1 MCVSLRAVLCLSSS
15 ILEAADAEQML
26 ASVSAVERDPEL
38 LDDDAEGDAAAAPG
52 EPDGDEDRRDEDLRM
67 AAAVLEA
74 SPDDVRARLG
84 HEDEVPLA
92 VDSILNWELGEELI
106 ASGFGHA
113 EPASAEDTIEEHP
126 EAIARH
132 WADAALTS
140 LQALEWAGSER
151 CQSHRDSAEN
161 TVALV
166 ATAVSTEPGGVTTHV
181 ARWMTFNNQ
190 TTWEGR
196 FVRVSARQNYRIEYT
211 MPDGKELFG
220 QRISSGAIT
229 FVIPN
234 TRCTMIRPLHLREEM
249 HPSAVRV
256 CSMINGID
264 MDSHACFICGKADNT
279 TQCAFCLL
287 CSHGQ
292 CLDADVD
299 RALRAQELFAET
311 GVDAAK
317 ILGEPAPHILQYS
330 TNVMCMWCE
339 QVVLDATS

>member
-1 MCVSLRAVLCLSSS
+1 
-15 ILEAADAEQML
+15 
-26 ASVSAVERDPEL
+26 
-38 LDDDAEGDAAAAPG
+38 
-52 EPDGDEDRRDEDLRM
+52 M

-229 FVIPN
+229 FVIPKH
-234 TRCTMIRPLHLREEM
+234 PLHNDPAFAPARGNASICSASLIHDQWYRYGFTCVFHLRQGQR
-249 HPSAVRV
+249 HL
-256 CSMINGID
+256 GI
-264 MDSHACFICGKADNT
+264 
-279 TQCAFCLL
+279 
-287 CSHGQ
+287 
-292 CLDADVD
+292 
-299 RALRAQELFAET
+299 
-311 GVDAAK
+311 
-317 ILGEPAPHILQYS
+317 
-330 TNVMCMWCE
+330 
-339 QVVLDATS
+339 

>member
-1 MCVSLRAVLCLSSS
+1 MFWWICLCVAVHVRMFVSLRAALCLSSS

-26 ASVSAVERDPEL
+26 ASVSAVERDPDL

-211 MPDGKELFG
+211 MPDGKGAVRATHLFWRDHLCHS
-220 QRISSGAIT
+220 QH
-229 FVIPN
+229 
-234 TRCTMIRPLHLREEM
+234 PLHNDPAFAPARGNASICSASLLHDQWYRYGFTCVFHLRQGRSHHAM
-249 HPSAVRV
+249 CVLLTVFPWPVFGCRRRPCTSCTGTV
-256 CSMINGID
+256 C
-264 MDSHACFICGKADNT
+264 
-279 TQCAFCLL
+279 
-287 CSHGQ
+287 
-292 CLDADVD
+292 
-299 RALRAQELFAET
+299 R
-311 GVDAAK
+311 
-317 ILGEPAPHILQYS
+317 
-330 TNVMCMWCE
+330 
-339 QVVLDATS
+339 